1 MNLMRFFTYQF
12 ILFSAVITFNLCI
25 DPYLGKPFT
34 LVDFIVIVI
43 SGALF
48 YFGYK
53 LIEKEYKLFSNIR
66 FLMKIFVSIPAF
78 LLAGAVVGLISNLL
92 LH

>member
-1 MNLMRFFTYQF
+1 MSLVRFFTYQF

-34 LVDFIVIVI
+34 LIDFIVIVI

-53 LIEKEYKLFSNIR
+53 LIEKGYKRFSKIR
-66 FLMKIFVSIPAF
+66 LLSKILISIPAF
-78 LLAGAVVGLISNLL
+78 LSAAVFVGLITNQL